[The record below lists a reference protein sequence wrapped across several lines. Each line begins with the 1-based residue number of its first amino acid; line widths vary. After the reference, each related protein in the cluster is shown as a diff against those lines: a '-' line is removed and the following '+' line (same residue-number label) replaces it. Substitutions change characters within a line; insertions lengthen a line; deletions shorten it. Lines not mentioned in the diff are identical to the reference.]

1 MRNRIWEGM
10 LRFWRAD
17 RGLSIILVLLV
28 AIVFVLPVLLPPDST
43 GRFVRDLAFSALL
56 IAGAVVA
63 TEWRWARVVVAT
75 LAIVALLV
83 RWAAVAAP
91 SDALVIGR
99 EASTL
104 VMLLLFA
111 MVVATRVYRS
121 GPVTHHRI
129 QGAVAVFMLLGLMW
143 AGAYELLHLMRP
155 EAFGGAVGDAPGSPT
170 WIYYSFVTLTT
181 MGYGDITPVH
191 PVARSLAI
199 SEAFTGQLYLAITLA
214 RLVTLY
220 VGARAR
226 E

>member
-28 AIVFVLPVLLPPDST
+28 AIVFVLPVLLAPDST

-56 IAGAVVA
+56 IAGAVAA
-63 TEWRWARVVVAT
+63 TEWRWARVVVAA

-91 SDALVIGR
+91 SDALVIWR

-111 MVVATRVYRS
+111 MVVAARVYRR

-129 QGAVAVFMLLGLMW
+129 QGAVAVFMLLGLVW
-143 AGAYELLHLMRP
+143 ASAYELLHLMRP
-155 EAFGGAVGDAPGSPT
+155 EAFSGAVGDAPGSPT

-220 VGARAR
+220 VGARAK